1 MTAAAK
7 GIHIAM
13 YGGENTEGNNYD
25 LDAAMSL
32 SRLDF
37 NDMETAAQGI
47 AVLRT
52 SLTAVNPTQALKA
65 ASSSMNAS
73 TGGVTT
79 VVNANNNS
87 TNNTASQSNTYS
99 EMSIDHDESSG
110 SIFSKVIDF
119 VF

>member
-1 MTAAAK
+1 M
-7 GIHIAM
+7 
-13 YGGENTEGNNYD
+13 
-25 LDAAMSL
+25 
-32 SRLDF
+32 
-37 NDMETAAQGI
+37 
-47 AVLRT
+47 LRT
-52 SLTAVNPTQALKA
+52 AFTGAGMQTQQLQTASAE
-65 ASSSMNAS
+65 MDAS
-73 TGGVTT
+73 TGGITT